1 MWLNK
6 MHNQDTKKFEA
17 EIGYTFTNQELLVT
31 ALTHR
36 SFLNEQRLEFVGN
49 NERLEFLGD
58 AVLELV
64 TTELLFHTY
73 PCRPEGELTSF
84 RAALVRTESLAETAE
99 VIGIGQFIR
108 MSKGE
113 EATGGRTRQYIL
125 ANSIEALIG
134 AIYLDS
140 GYQQAKK
147 FVDSYIGKKLNAIV
161 EQRLDIDAKS
171 KLQEIAQEKFKYTP
185 TYEVADQHGPDHDRV
200 FTVRAII
207 NGENYGEGQGKSKQE
222 AEQAAAKEALSK
234 ITNL

>member
-1 MWLNK
+1 
-6 MHNQDTKKFEA
+6 MHNQDTKNLEV
-17 EIGYTFTNQELLVT
+17 EIGYSFTNQELLVT

-73 PCRPEGELTSF
+73 PGRPEGELTSF

-140 GYQQAKK
+140 GYKQAKK
-147 FVDSYIGKKLNAIV
+147 FVDTFIGKKLTAIV

-185 TYEVADQHGPDHDRV
+185 TYEVSDQQGPDHDRV

-222 AEQAAAKEALSK
+222 AQQAAAKEALSK